1 MTKQKF
7 ICTTVKL
14 AVRTKP
20 NGKLIKL
27 SSKPAPESR
36 IIGWHYLPEKETLD
50 IGLLLQGTA

>member
-7 ICTTVKL
+7 ICTSVKL
-14 AVRTKP
+14 AVRTRP

-27 SSKPAPESR
+27 SSKPAPASR
-36 IIGWHYLPEKETLD
+36 IIGWHYEPVKETLA